1 MRARVIRRGPA
12 RGREQLMCMEER
24 AKAERLT
31 HALKDARLSSV
42 GMARCSYFLPEKAE
56 INLDSIQSHGL
67 RTSPMV
73 KYLLA
78 DSCES
83 GWQEGPRSSKV
94 VTVCCL

>member
-1 MRARVIRRGPA
+1 MIRRGPA
-12 RGREQLMCMEER
+12 RGRKRLMCMEER

-42 GMARCSYFLPEKAE
+42 GLARCSYLLPSPM

-83 GWQEGPRSSKV
+83 GWLEFPTSLKM